1 MKVSITYRKLIFA
14 LIIKYH
20 PNKSMIPLEILE
32 KYDAVR
38 RLYKKSEVIFDKDKL
53 ATHYYQIISG
63 AVKMNNFNDEGR
75 EFIQGFF
82 YAKHCFGEPPL
93 FLNRTYPANAE
104 AIEDSELIC
113 ISKTNFLKLISEN
126 PSVSIMMI
134 ENLAQRLHY
143 KSVMAAEIS
152 TQDSE
157 HRLLQLF
164 DYSIAYF
171 NFKKEEDGYHI
182 DLTRQQMG
190 DLTGLRVE
198 TVIRTIKTLEKKGEL
213 KIVNRKVY
221 R

>member
-1 MKVSITYRKLIFA
+1 
-14 LIIKYH
+14 
-20 PNKSMIPLEILE
+20 MINIELLE
-32 KYDAVR
+32 KYGAFR
-38 RLYKKSEVIFDKDKL
+38 RPYKKLEVIFEKNHL

-75 EFIQGFF
+75 EFIQGIF
-82 YAKHCFGEPPL
+82 YEHQSFGEPPL
-93 FLNRTYPANAE
+93 FLERTYPANAE
-104 AIEDSELIC
+104 ATEDSELIC
-113 ISKTNFLKLISEN
+113 ISKENFLKLMFEN
-126 PSVSIMMI
+126 PSVSIKII
-134 ENLAQRLHY
+134 EILAQRLHY

-152 TQDSE
+152 THDAE

-164 DYSIAYF
+164 DYSSTYF
-171 NFKKEEDGYHI
+171 NFKSTKHGFHI

-198 TVIRTIKTLEKKGEL
+198 TVIRTIKILEKKGAL

>member
-1 MKVSITYRKLIFA
+1 
-14 LIIKYH
+14 
-20 PNKSMIPLEILE
+20 MIPLEILE

-63 AVKMNNFNDEGR
+63 AVKMKNFNDEGR

-82 YAKHCFGEPPL
+82 YAKQCFGEPPL

-134 ENLAQRLHY
+134 ENLAQRLRFPCQ
-143 KSVMAAEIS
+143 
-152 TQDSE
+152 T
-157 HRLLQLF
+157 
-164 DYSIAYF
+164 
-171 NFKKEEDGYHI
+171 
-182 DLTRQQMG
+182 
-190 DLTGLRVE
+190 
-198 TVIRTIKTLEKKGEL
+198 
-213 KIVNRKVY
+213 
-221 R
+221 